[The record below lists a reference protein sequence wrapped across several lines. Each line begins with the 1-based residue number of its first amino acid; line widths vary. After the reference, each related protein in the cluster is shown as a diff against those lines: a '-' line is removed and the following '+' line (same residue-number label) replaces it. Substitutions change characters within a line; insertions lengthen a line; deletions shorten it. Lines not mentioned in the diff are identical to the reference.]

1 MLDFKKLTIKD
12 IDIIRAYYNK
22 YNNKCADYTV
32 CGYFLW
38 RDYFNTHYAIIN
50 NTLILKMYS
59 KNWIN
64 FYGMPLGEDVE
75 SAVSELIKYCENEKQ
90 NLKIFPVPK
99 FDIDKIKLNY
109 NFDVKYIDRC
119 SDYIYNYDS
128 LKSLSGR
135 KLHGQ
140 KNHLNYF
147 IKNYQSAVFSKIET
161 SDIENLIQF
170 LTELKKKENVN
181 SDFHNMEF
189 SMNEEMLNNIMI
201 YQFNGYKLTIDGKI
215 IGFIVGE
222 QIKNTIFI
230 HFQKMDREYRG
241 SYQYLMVEFLK
252 TFNNTEFVN
261 MEDDAEDDDLKYT
274 KECYHP
280 IYMLDKY
287 MLSMD
292 IM

>member
-1 MLDFKKLTIKD
+1 MLNFKKLTIED
-12 IDIIRAYYNK
+12 IDLLNSYYQK

-38 RDYFNTHYAIIN
+38 RDYFNTHFAISN
-50 NTLILKMYS
+50 DTLILKMGS
-59 KNWIN
+59 KSWTN
-64 FYGMPLGEDVE
+64 FFGMPLGENVE
-75 SAVSELIKYCENEKQ
+75 NAISELIDYCKIENI

-99 FDIDKIKLNY
+99 FDIDKIKLDY
-109 NFDVKYIDRC
+109 NFDVKYVDRC
-119 SDYIYNYDS
+119 SDYIYNYES

-147 IKNYQSAVFSKIET
+147 IKNYPEAIFSKIEN
-161 SDIENLIQF
+161 SDIDNLIQF
-170 LTELKKKENVN
+170 LTDLKNKENIN
-181 SDFHNMEF
+181 SGFHNIEF
-189 SMNEEMLNNIMI
+189 AMNEEMLKNIMI
-201 YQFNGYKLTIDGKI
+201 YKFIGYKLTIDNKI

-222 QIKNTIFI
+222 QIKNTVFI
-230 HFQKMDREYRG
+230 HFQKMDRTYRG

-252 TFNNTEFVN
+252 IFDNAELVN

-287 MLSMD
+287 MLFEK
-292 IM
+292 

>member
-1 MLDFKKLTIKD
+1 MLNFKKLTIED
-12 IDIIRAYYNK
+12 IDLLNSYYQK

-38 RDYFNTHYAIIN
+38 RDYFNTHFAISN
-50 NTLILKMYS
+50 DTLILKMDS
-59 KNWIN
+59 KSWTN
-64 FYGMPLGEDVE
+64 FFGMPLGENIE
-75 SAVSELIKYCENEKQ
+75 NAISELIDYCKIENI

-99 FDIDKIKLNY
+99 FDVDKIKLDY
-109 NFDVKYIDRC
+109 NFDVKYVDRC
-119 SDYIYNYDS
+119 SDYIYNYES

-147 IKNYQSAVFSKIET
+147 IKNYPNAIFSKIEN
-161 SDIENLIQF
+161 SDIDNLIQF
-170 LTELKKKENVN
+170 LTDLKNIENIN
-181 SDFHNMEF
+181 SDFHNIEF
-189 SMNEEMLNNIMI
+189 SMNEEMLKNIMV
-201 YQFNGYKLTIDGKI
+201 YKFVGYKLTIDNRI

-230 HFQKMDREYRG
+230 HFQKMDRTYRG

-252 TFNNTEFVN
+252 TFENAELVN

-287 MLSMD
+287 M
-292 IM
+292 IFAK

>member
-1 MLDFKKLTIKD
+1 MLNFKKLTIED
-12 IDIIRAYYNK
+12 IDLLNSYYQK

-38 RDYFNTHYAIIN
+38 RDYFNTHFAISN
-50 NTLILKMYS
+50 DTLILKMDS
-59 KNWIN
+59 KSWTN
-64 FYGMPLGEDVE
+64 FFGMPLGENVE
-75 SAVSELIKYCENEKQ
+75 NAISELIDYCKIENI

-99 FDIDKIKLNY
+99 FDIDKIKLDY

-119 SDYIYNYDS
+119 SDYIYNYKS

-147 IKNYQSAVFSKIET
+147 IKNYPNAIFSKIEN
-161 SDIENLIQF
+161 SDIDNLIQF
-170 LTELKKKENVN
+170 LTDLKNKENIN
-181 SDFHNMEF
+181 SDFHNIEF
-189 SMNEEMLNNIMI
+189 AMNEEMLKNIMI
-201 YQFNGYKLTIDGKI
+201 YKFVGYKLTIDNKI

-230 HFQKMDREYRG
+230 HFQKMDRTYRG

-252 TFNNTEFVN
+252 TFENAELVN
-261 MEDDAEDDDLKYT
+261 MEDDAEDGDLKYT

-287 MLSMD
+287 MVFAK
-292 IM
+292 

>member
-1 MLDFKKLTIKD
+1 MLNFKKLTIED
-12 IDIIRAYYNK
+12 IDLLNSYYQK

-38 RDYFNTHYAIIN
+38 RDYFNTHFAISN
-50 NTLILKMYS
+50 DTLILKMDS
-59 KNWIN
+59 KSWTN
-64 FYGMPLGEDVE
+64 FFGMPLGENVE
-75 SAVSELIKYCENEKQ
+75 NAISELIDYCKIENI

-99 FDIDKIKLNY
+99 FDIDKIKLDY

-119 SDYIYNYDS
+119 SDYIYNYES

-147 IKNYQSAVFSKIET
+147 IKNYPEAVFSKIEN
-161 SDIENLIQF
+161 SDIDNLIQF
-170 LTELKKKENVN
+170 LTDLKNKENIN
-181 SDFHNMEF
+181 SDFHNIEF
-189 SMNEEMLNNIMI
+189 AMNEEMLKNIMI
-201 YQFNGYKLTIDGKI
+201 YKFVGYKLTIDNKI

-230 HFQKMDREYRG
+230 HFQKMDRTYRG

-252 TFNNTEFVN
+252 TFENAELVN

-287 MLSMD
+287 M
-292 IM
+292 IFAK

>member
-1 MLDFKKLTIKD
+1 MLNFKKLTIED
-12 IDIIRAYYNK
+12 IDLLNSYYQK

-38 RDYFNTHYAIIN
+38 RDYFNTHFVISN
-50 NTLILKMYS
+50 DTLILKMDS
-59 KNWIN
+59 KSWTN
-64 FYGMPLGEDVE
+64 FFGMPLGENVE
-75 SAVSELIKYCENEKQ
+75 NAISELIDYCKIENI

-99 FDIDKIKLNY
+99 FDIDKIKLDY

-119 SDYIYNYDS
+119 SDYIYNYES

-147 IKNYQSAVFSKIET
+147 IKNYPNAVFSKIEN
-161 SDIENLIQF
+161 SDIDNLIQF
-170 LTELKKKENVN
+170 LAVLKNKENIN
-181 SDFHNMEF
+181 SDFHNIEF
-189 SMNEEMLNNIMI
+189 AMNEEMLKNIMI
-201 YQFNGYKLTIDGKI
+201 YKFVGYKLTIDNRI

-230 HFQKMDREYRG
+230 HFQKMDRTYRG

-252 TFNNTEFVN
+252 TFENAELVN

-287 MLSMD
+287 M
-292 IM
+292 IFAK

>member
-1 MLDFKKLTIKD
+1 MLNFKKLTIED
-12 IDIIRAYYNK
+12 IDLLNSYYQK

-38 RDYFNTHYAIIN
+38 RDYFNTHFAISN
-50 NTLILKMYS
+50 DTLILKMDS
-59 KNWIN
+59 KSWTN
-64 FYGMPLGEDVE
+64 FFGMPLGENVE
-75 SAVSELIKYCENEKQ
+75 NAISELIDYCKIENI

-99 FDIDKIKLNY
+99 FDIDKIKLDY
-109 NFDVKYIDRC
+109 NFDVKYVDRC
-119 SDYIYNYDS
+119 SDYIYNYES

-147 IKNYQSAVFSKIET
+147 IKNYPEAIFSKIEN
-161 SDIENLIQF
+161 SDINNLIQF
-170 LTELKKKENVN
+170 LTDLKNKESIN
-181 SDFHNMEF
+181 SDFHNIEF
-189 SMNEEMLNNIMI
+189 AMNEEMLKNIMI
-201 YQFNGYKLTIDGKI
+201 YKFVGYKLTIGNKI

-222 QIKNTIFI
+222 QIKNTVFI
-230 HFQKMDREYRG
+230 HFQKMDRTYRG

-252 TFNNTEFVN
+252 TFENAELVN

-287 MLSMD
+287 MLFEK
-292 IM
+292 

>member
-1 MLDFKKLTIKD
+1 MLNFKKLTIED
-12 IDIIRAYYNK
+12 IDLLNSYYQK

-38 RDYFNTHYAIIN
+38 RDYFNTHFAISN
-50 NTLILKMYS
+50 DTLILKMDS
-59 KNWIN
+59 KSWTN
-64 FYGMPLGEDVE
+64 FFGMPLGENVE
-75 SAVSELIKYCENEKQ
+75 NAISELIDYCKIENI

-99 FDIDKIKLNY
+99 FDIDKIKLDY

-119 SDYIYNYDS
+119 SDYIYNYES

-147 IKNYQSAVFSKIET
+147 IKNYPEAIFSKIEN
-161 SDIENLIQF
+161 SDIDNLIQF
-170 LTELKKKENVN
+170 LTDLKNKENIN
-181 SDFHNMEF
+181 SDFHNIEF
-189 SMNEEMLNNIMI
+189 AMNEEMLKNIMI
-201 YQFNGYKLTIDGKI
+201 YKFVGYKLTIDNRI

-230 HFQKMDREYRG
+230 HFQKMDRTYRG

-252 TFNNTEFVN
+252 TFENAELVN

-287 MLSMD
+287 M
-292 IM
+292 IFAK

>member
-1 MLDFKKLTIKD
+1 MLNFKKLTIED
-12 IDIIRAYYNK
+12 IDLLNSYYQK

-38 RDYFNTHYAIIN
+38 RDYFNTHFAISN
-50 NTLILKMYS
+50 DTLILKMDS
-59 KNWIN
+59 KSWTN
-64 FYGMPLGEDVE
+64 FFGMPLGENIE
-75 SAVSELIKYCENEKQ
+75 NAISELIDYCKLENI

-99 FDIDKIKLNY
+99 FDIDKIKLDY
-109 NFDVKYIDRC
+109 NFDVKYVDRC
-119 SDYIYNYDS
+119 SDYIYNYES

-147 IKNYQSAVFSKIET
+147 IKNYPEAIFSKIEN
-161 SDIENLIQF
+161 SDIDNLIQF
-170 LTELKKKENVN
+170 LTDLKNKENIN
-181 SDFHNMEF
+181 SDFHNIEF
-189 SMNEEMLNNIMI
+189 AMNEEMLKNIMI
-201 YQFNGYKLTIDGKI
+201 YKFVGYKLTIDNKI

-230 HFQKMDREYRG
+230 HFQKMDRTYRG

-252 TFNNTEFVN
+252 AFENAELVN

-287 MLSMD
+287 MLFEK
-292 IM
+292 

>member
-1 MLDFKKLTIKD
+1 MLNFKKLTIED
-12 IDIIRAYYNK
+12 IDLLNSYYQK

-38 RDYFNTHYAIIN
+38 RDYFNTHFAISN
-50 NTLILKMYS
+50 DTLILKMDS
-59 KNWIN
+59 KSWTN
-64 FYGMPLGEDVE
+64 FFGMPLGENVE
-75 SAVSELIKYCENEKQ
+75 NAISELIDYCKIENI

-99 FDIDKIKLNY
+99 FDIDKIKLDY

-119 SDYIYNYDS
+119 SDYIYNYES

-147 IKNYQSAVFSKIET
+147 IKNYPNAIFSKIEN
-161 SDIENLIQF
+161 SDIDNLIQF
-170 LTELKKKENVN
+170 LTDLKNKENIN
-181 SDFHNMEF
+181 SDFHNIEF
-189 SMNEEMLNNIMI
+189 AMNEEMLKNIMI
-201 YQFNGYKLTIDGKI
+201 YKFVGYKLTIDNKI

-230 HFQKMDREYRG
+230 HFQKMDRTYRG

-252 TFNNTEFVN
+252 TFENAELVN
-261 MEDDAEDDDLKYT
+261 MEDDAEDGDLKYT

-287 MLSMD
+287 MVFAK
-292 IM
+292 

>member
-1 MLDFKKLTIKD
+1 MLNFKKLTIED
-12 IDIIRAYYNK
+12 IDLLNSYYQK

-38 RDYFNTHYAIIN
+38 RDYFNTHFAISN
-50 NTLILKMYS
+50 DTLILKMDS
-59 KNWIN
+59 KSWTN
-64 FYGMPLGEDVE
+64 FFGMPLGENVE
-75 SAVSELIKYCENEKQ
+75 NAISELIDYCKIENI

-99 FDIDKIKLNY
+99 FDIDKIKLDY
-109 NFDVKYIDRC
+109 NFDVKYVDRC
-119 SDYIYNYDS
+119 SDYIYNYES

-147 IKNYQSAVFSKIET
+147 IKNYPEAIFSKIEN
-161 SDIENLIQF
+161 SDIDNLIQF
-170 LTELKKKENVN
+170 LTDLKNKENIN
-181 SDFHNMEF
+181 SDFHNIEF
-189 SMNEEMLNNIMI
+189 AMNEEMLKNIMI
-201 YQFNGYKLTIDGKI
+201 YKFVGYKLTIGNKI

-222 QIKNTIFI
+222 QIKNTVFI
-230 HFQKMDREYRG
+230 HFQKMDRTYRG

-252 TFNNTEFVN
+252 IFDNAELVN

-287 MLSMD
+287 MLFEK
-292 IM
+292 

>member
-1 MLDFKKLTIKD
+1 MLNFKKLTIED
-12 IDIIRAYYNK
+12 IDLLNSYYQK

-38 RDYFNTHYAIIN
+38 RDYFNTHFAISN
-50 NTLILKMYS
+50 DTLILKMDS
-59 KNWIN
+59 KSWTN
-64 FYGMPLGEDVE
+64 FFGMPLGENVE
-75 SAVSELIKYCENEKQ
+75 NAISELIDYCKIENI

-99 FDIDKIKLNY
+99 FDIDKIKLDY

-119 SDYIYNYDS
+119 SDYIYNYEL

-147 IKNYQSAVFSKIET
+147 IKNYPNAIFSKIEN
-161 SDIENLIQF
+161 SDIDNLIQF
-170 LTELKKKENVN
+170 LTDLKNKENIN
-181 SDFHNMEF
+181 SDFHNIEF
-189 SMNEEMLNNIMI
+189 AMNEEMLKNIMI
-201 YQFNGYKLTIDGKI
+201 YKFVGYKLTIDNKI

-230 HFQKMDREYRG
+230 HFQKMDRTYRG

-252 TFNNTEFVN
+252 TFENAELVN
-261 MEDDAEDDDLKYT
+261 MEDDAEDGDLKYT

-287 MLSMD
+287 MVFAK
-292 IM
+292 

>member
-1 MLDFKKLTIKD
+1 MLNFKKLTIED
-12 IDIIRAYYNK
+12 IDLLNSYYQK

-38 RDYFNTHYAIIN
+38 RDYFNTHFAISN
-50 NTLILKMYS
+50 DTLILKMDS
-59 KNWIN
+59 KSWTN
-64 FYGMPLGEDVE
+64 FFGMPLGENVE
-75 SAVSELIKYCENEKQ
+75 NAISELIDYCKIENI

-99 FDIDKIKLNY
+99 FDIDKIKLDY
-109 NFDVKYIDRC
+109 NFDVKYVDRC
-119 SDYIYNYDS
+119 SDYIYDYNS

-147 IKNYQSAVFSKIET
+147 IKNYPEAIFSKIEN
-161 SDIENLIQF
+161 SDIDNLIQF
-170 LTELKKKENVN
+170 LTDLKNKENIN
-181 SDFHNMEF
+181 SYFHNIEF
-189 SMNEEMLNNIMI
+189 AMNEEMLKNIMI
-201 YQFNGYKLTIDGKI
+201 YKFVGYKLTIDNKI

-222 QIKNTIFI
+222 QIKNTVFI
-230 HFQKMDREYRG
+230 HFQKMDRTYRG

-252 TFNNTEFVN
+252 TFENAELVN

-287 MLSMD
+287 M
-292 IM
+292 IFAK

>member
-1 MLDFKKLTIKD
+1 MLNFKKLTIED
-12 IDIIRAYYNK
+12 IDLLNSYYQK

-38 RDYFNTHYAIIN
+38 RDYFNTHFAISN
-50 NTLILKMYS
+50 DTMILKMDS
-59 KNWIN
+59 KSWTN
-64 FYGMPLGEDVE
+64 FFGMPLGANVE
-75 SAVSELIKYCENEKQ
+75 NAISELIDYCKIENI

-99 FDIDKIKLNY
+99 FDIDKIKLDY
-109 NFDVKYIDRC
+109 NFDVKYVDRC
-119 SDYIYNYDS
+119 SDYIYDYNS

-147 IKNYQSAVFSKIET
+147 IKNYPNAIFSKIEN
-161 SDIENLIQF
+161 SDIDNLIQF
-170 LTELKKKENVN
+170 LIDLKNKENIN
-181 SDFHNMEF
+181 SDFHNIEF
-189 SMNEEMLNNIMI
+189 AMNEEMLKNIMI
-201 YQFNGYKLTIDGKI
+201 YKFVGYKLTIDNKI

-222 QIKNTIFI
+222 QIKNTVFI
-230 HFQKMDREYRG
+230 HFQKMDRTYRG

-252 TFNNTEFVN
+252 IFDNAELVN

-287 MLSMD
+287 M
-292 IM
+292 IFAK

>member
-1 MLDFKKLTIKD
+1 MLNFKKLTIED
-12 IDIIRAYYNK
+12 IDLLNSYYQK

-38 RDYFNTHYAIIN
+38 RDYFNTHFAISN
-50 NTLILKMYS
+50 DTLILKMDS
-59 KNWIN
+59 KSWTN
-64 FYGMPLGEDVE
+64 FFGMPLGENVE
-75 SAVSELIKYCENEKQ
+75 NAISELIDYCKIENI

-99 FDIDKIKLNY
+99 FDIDKIKLDY
-109 NFDVKYIDRC
+109 NFDVKYVDRC
-119 SDYIYNYDS
+119 SDYIYNYES

-147 IKNYQSAVFSKIET
+147 IKNYPKAIFSKIEN
-161 SDIENLIQF
+161 SDIDNLIQF
-170 LTELKKKENVN
+170 LTDLKNKENIN
-181 SDFHNMEF
+181 SDFHNIEF
-189 SMNEEMLNNIMI
+189 AMNEEMLKNIMI
-201 YQFNGYKLTIDGKI
+201 YKFIGYKLTIDNKI

-222 QIKNTIFI
+222 QIKNTVFI
-230 HFQKMDREYRG
+230 HFQKMDRTYRG

-252 TFNNTEFVN
+252 IFDNAELVN

-287 MLSMD
+287 MLFEK
-292 IM
+292 